1 MKITW
6 LPGYADYGRT
16 LSLQE
21 ELVERHREDP
31 MREDDLLLLE
41 HEPVYTIGRTR
52 DHSSLNTPAMLPHPV
67 VETGRGGQATYH
79 GPGQLVGYPV
89 TDLNRHGRDL
99 HRYIRTL
106 EQALVETCSL
116 FGVSARI
123 REGLVGIW
131 VEDRKLGSIGVAV
144 RKWITMHG
152 FALNITRESLPP
164 FLSITPCGLQ
174 GVRMTCLEAEMAM
187 AGETPRQN
195 LLHDFGR
202 EFAVIWQ
209 ASLAVMPVKI
219 NKTKQ

>member
-1 MKITW
+1 MKTTW

-16 LSLQE
+16 LALQE
-21 ELVERHREDP
+21 ELVRQHQHDP
-31 MREDDLLLLE
+31 SLDDDLLLLE

-89 TDLNRHGRDL
+89 TDLNRYGRDL
-99 HRYIRTL
+99 HRYIRAL
-106 EQALVETCSL
+106 EQALVDTCGR
-116 FGVSARI
+116 FGVAARI
-123 REGLVGIW
+123 RDGLVGIW

-144 RKWITMHG
+144 KKWVTMHG

-164 FLSITPCGLQ
+164 FQSITPCGLH

-187 AGETPRQN
+187 TGAEAPPH
-195 LLHDFGR
+195 LLRDFGR
-202 EFAVIWQ
+202 EFASIWQ
-209 ASLAVMPVKI
+209 ARCAGLSRDANTTRP
-219 NKTKQ
+219 